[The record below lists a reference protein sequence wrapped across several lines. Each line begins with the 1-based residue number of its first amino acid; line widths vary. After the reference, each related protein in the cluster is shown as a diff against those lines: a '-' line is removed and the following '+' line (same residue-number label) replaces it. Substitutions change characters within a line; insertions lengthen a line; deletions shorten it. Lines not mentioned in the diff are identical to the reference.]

1 MKAVPERDWN
11 VSTTC
16 TVLILHK
23 TVLLTTTALPMK
35 SFCGVGEAFISD
47 LAYQHFK
54 CSQMSNG
61 YNKELLLPD
70 DFTISGE
77 TTHSHTTE
85 PSSVEP
91 CEKTELG
98 KLFQLRHSDRCHQ
111 SAPSS
116 CCASLSVKLLR
127 PQLRPLPLFV
137 FQQRG

>member
-1 MKAVPERDWN
+1 
-11 VSTTC
+11 
-16 TVLILHK
+16 
-23 TVLLTTTALPMK
+23 MK

-91 CEKTELG
+91 CEKFKRLNLANYSGCATVIDATN
-98 KLFQLRHSDRCHQ
+98 QPRHPA
-111 SAPSS
+111 APHL
-116 CCASLSVKLLR
+116 A
-127 PQLRPLPLFV
+127 
-137 FQQRG
+137 

>member
-1 MKAVPERDWN
+1 MKAVQERDWN
-11 VSTTC
+11 VFTTC

-54 CSQMSNG
+54 CSQISNG

-77 TTHSHTTE
+77 TTH
-85 PSSVEP
+85 VI
-91 CEKTELG
+91 
-98 KLFQLRHSDRCHQ
+98 LRNLPALSLAKRLNLANYSGCATVIDATNQPRHPA
-111 SAPSS
+111 APHL
-116 CCASLSVKLLR
+116 A
-127 PQLRPLPLFV
+127 
-137 FQQRG
+137 